1 MKKEVIIMSHDDLT
15 RAYYDRLTRIQ
26 ADTVKALKRGNYW
39 QVLKLI
45 AAHRITVYRR
55 DRMTREIDAAAE
67 YLCR

>member
-15 RAYYDRLTRIQ
+15 RAYYDRMTRIQ
-26 ADTVKALKRGNYW
+26 NEITRALKRGAYW
-39 QVLKLI
+39 QVMKLI

-67 YLCR
+67 YICR